1 MRDRRTLFW
10 LIVLAIAAGITQLL
24 VMWLRPPPKP
34 VAIVGPPRSSYVLDN
49 FTLHAF
55 AQDGKLAFT
64 MTSPHLERREGNDS
78 LYVNAPKYFF
88 VASDGS
94 TWDGTSQYA
103 WISSDNNL
111 VKLIGKVDM
120 RRPPTAKVSEA
131 EVHTSDATVWT
142 QDKRMASA
150 APSIIQE
157 PGSILRGVGMKADF
171 DTHYLELISDVHGTF
186 APKSQQP
193 KSPH

>member
-10 LIVLAIAAGITQLL
+10 VIALAIGAAVTQLL
-24 VMWLRPPPKP
+24 VMWLRPPPKQL
-34 VAIVGPPRSSYVLDN
+34 AMVGPPRSSYELDD

-55 AQDGKLAFT
+55 GEDGKLAFT
-64 MTSPHLERREGNDS
+64 MTAPHLARREGNDS

-88 VASDGS
+88 VANDGS

-103 WISSDNNL
+103 WISSDNNT

-120 RRPPTAKVSEA
+120 RRPPTGKVSEA
-131 EVHTSDATVWT
+131 EIHTADATVWT
-142 QDKRMASA
+142 QDKRMATA
-150 APSIIQE
+150 APSVIRE

-171 DTHYLELISDVHGTF
+171 DTRSLDLLSDVHATLT
-186 APKSQQP
+186 PKSH
-193 KSPH
+193 PH

>member
-1 MRDRRTLFW
+1 
-10 LIVLAIAAGITQLL
+10 
-24 VMWLRPPPKP
+24 
-34 VAIVGPPRSSYVLDN
+34 
-49 FTLHAF
+49 
-55 AQDGKLAFT
+55 

-78 LYVNAPKYFF
+78 LYINAPKYTFN
-88 VASDGS
+88 ASDGS
-94 TWDGTSQYA
+94 VWHGTSQYA
-103 WISSDNNL
+103 WVSNDNNL

-120 RRPPTAKVSEA
+120 LRPPLGKISEA

-171 DTHYLELISDVHGTF
+171 DTHYLELLSDVHGTL
-186 APKSQQP
+186 APKSQRP

>member
-10 LIVLAIAAGITQLL
+10 IVALAIAAGITQLL

-34 VAIVGPPRSSYVLDN
+34 VAIVGPPRSSYELDN

-64 MTSPHLERREGNDS
+64 MTAPHLARREGNDS

-103 WISSDNNL
+103 WISSDNSL
-111 VKLIGKVDM
+111 VKLIGKVDLH
-120 RRPPTAKVSEA
+120 RPAAPNVPAAEIHTA
-131 EVHTSDATVWT
+131 DATVWT
-142 QDKRMASA
+142 QDRRMASA
-150 APSIIQE
+150 APSVIQE
-157 PGSILRGVGMKADF
+157 PGSILRGTGMKADF
-171 DTHYLELISDVHGTF
+171 NTRSLELLSNVHATLNL
-186 APKSQQP
+186 QP
-193 KSPH
+193 RAH

>member
-10 LIVLAIAAGITQLL
+10 LIALAIAAGITQLL
-24 VMWLRPPPKP
+24 VMWFRPPPKP
-34 VAIVGPPRSSYVLDN
+34 VAIVGPPRSSYELDN

-55 AQDGKLAFT
+55 AEDGRLAFT
-64 MTSPHLERREGNDS
+64 MTAPHLARREGNDS

-94 TWDGTSQYA
+94 TWNGNSQYA
-103 WISSDNNL
+103 WISSDNNT

-120 RRPPTAKVSEA
+120 RRPPTAKISEA
-131 EVHTSDATVWT
+131 EIHTADATVWT
-142 QDKRMASA
+142 QDKRMATA
-150 APSIIQE
+150 APSVIQE

-171 DTHYLELISDVHGTF
+171 DTRSLELLSDVHGTL
-186 APKSQQP
+186 APHSH
-193 KSPH
+193 PH